1 MFRKIIIVLALIA
14 GMAAA
19 IPAIA
24 GDQGS
29 LFVNLTSDESHRA
42 DMALT
47 FSKNQLERGHP
58 VTVFLNDRGVFVGA
72 MSHAEKFKGQ
82 QQALAEL
89 MAKGA
94 VVIVCPFCA
103 KHYGIETANLIE
115 GAKVGNPD
123 LTGGLLFKEDTKTLT
138 W

>member
-1 MFRKIIIVLALIA
+1 MFRKLFLALAFVGVLAA
-14 GMAAA
+14 M
-19 IPAIA
+19 PATA
-24 GDQGS
+24 DSPDS

-42 DMALT
+42 DMALA
-47 FSKNQLERGHP
+47 FSKSQLERGHP
-58 VTVFLNDRGVFVGA
+58 LTVFLNDRGVFVGA
-72 MSHAEKFKGQ
+72 KSKAEKFKGQ
-82 QQALAEL
+82 QKLLAEL

-103 KHYGIETANLIE
+103 KHYGIETSDLIE

>member
-1 MFRKIIIVLALIA
+1 MFRNIFIVLALIA
-14 GMAAA
+14 GMAAS

-72 MSHAEKFKGQ
+72 KSHAEKFKGQ